1 MMKNYSIATAD
12 GARTEFHKTLGLTW
26 AELSVNNLP
35 AWANVPFVHSHK
47 ENEEI
52 YIILDGCGN
61 LSIDWENVEIKKWDI
76 IRISPKGKRQ
86 FSAASDSWI
95 SYVCIQ
101 VKENSLTQ
109 YTAND
114 AVIEQ

>member
-1 MMKNYSIATAD
+1 MKNYSIATAN
-12 GARTEFHKTLGLTW
+12 GARTEFHETLGLTW

-52 YIILDGCGN
+52 YIILDGRGN
-61 LSIDWENVEIKKWDI
+61 LSIDWEDVEIKKWDI

-86 FSAASDSWI
+86 F
-95 SYVCIQ
+95 YVCIQ

>member
-12 GARTEFHKTLGLTW
+12 WARTEFHEILGLTW

-35 AWANVPFVHSHK
+35 AWASVPFIHSHK

-52 YIILDGCGN
+52 YIILDGRWT
-61 LSIDWENVEIKKWDI
+61 LSIDDEKVEIKKGDI
-76 IRISPKGKRQ
+76 IKITPNGKRQ
-86 FSAASDSWI
+86 FFAASDSSL

-114 AVIEQ
+114 AIIEE

>member
-1 MMKNYSIATAD
+1 MMKSYSIATAD
-12 GARTEFHKTLGLTW
+12 GARTEFHETLGLTW

-52 YIILDGCGN
+52 YIILDGRGN
-61 LSIDWENVEIKKWDI
+61 LSIDWEDVEIKKWDI
-76 IRISPKGKRQ
+76 IRISPNGKRQ
-86 FSAASDSWI
+86 FSAATDSWI

>member
-1 MMKNYSIATAD
+1 MKNYSIATAD
-12 GARTEFHKTLGLTW
+12 GARTEFHEILGLTW

-35 AWANVPFVHSHK
+35 AWASVPFVHSHK

-52 YIILDGCGN
+52 YIILDGHGM
-61 LSIDWENVEIKKWDI
+61 LSIDGENVEISKWNI
-76 IRISPKGKRQ
+76 IKISPNGKRQ
-86 FSAASDSWI
+86 FSAASDSQL